1 MKRRHLS
8 NSYSIDYIIKILMI
22 ILLPIVLLDS
32 MISIYVIHSM
42 RKCSC
47 AVKYHKK
54 TLSN

>member
-47 AVKYHKK
+47 AVKYHK
-54 TLSN
+54 N